1 MYSHEMLLG
10 KTAMEKLEKLGTGI
24 KTDREAMEE
33 YKKRKEDAK
42 MNILENLEV
51 KALYELKGRVDAVR
65 EYYQNSKYPNAED
78 MAAILGIK
86 WEGEKENDK

>member
-1 MYSHEMLLG
+1 
-10 KTAMEKLEKLGTGI
+10 
-24 KTDREAMEE
+24 
-33 YKKRKEDAK
+33 
-42 MNILENLEV
+42 MNILEQVEI